1 MLLVI
6 LLSVSSSAQD
16 KTPVINVIYPKDG
29 QTLTS
34 SDSAF
39 IFGSVTPKS
48 SLKINGQDI
57 KVYANGA
64 FLAFLPIQP
73 GEFVFELEATNRLG
87 IALDSVK
94 VIVPTT
100 STAIPEDSL
109 AIEKGSMLPDVDMNL
124 RAGDII
130 QVRFKGT
137 PGGKGTFSIEGL
149 VSNLSM
155 VESVSDE
162 EKYWGEEIFGKGDSS
177 SCIQSRGVYTGTY
190 QIKPEDKIEN
200 ARVTFCLTK
209 ELNDSLKFD
218 SSARIDKINNSAN
231 LISWA
236 PGRITI
242 SQDSIPQV
250 VEFID
255 SIQIV
260 RAGPGLGYLLLFQPR
275 GIRAIADGQIGE
287 WTRLRLA
294 PDQEGWVKKSSIE
307 FLPSGTPVP
316 RSKVSLIKTLSQQ
329 DKVSIIVPLTQKL
342 PFKVEQDSSGLS
354 LSIFGATA
362 NTDWIKY
369 DAKDNLIKQI
379 TWSEPQKLVYQV
391 RIDLNQKQQWGYDAY
406 YDNTD
411 LILDVNKRP
420 KIGKDL
426 NGLKIAID
434 AGHSPDS
441 GAVGPTG
448 LLEKEVNLHLAYRL
462 KYLLEKH
469 GAKVVMTRGGME
481 AVDLYERPKRAIENG
496 CDILISI
503 HNNAL
508 PDGVNPFVNNGV
520 STYYYHPE
528 SLVLAKSIQ
537 KELVKKL
544 DIPDYGVYYASFAL
558 TRPTQLLS
566 ILVECA
572 FIMYPEQEMMLREDK
587 FKQKAVEGIYRGIK
601 KFISDNE

>member
-1 MLLVI
+1 MSKISLLSTLLVI

-16 KTPVINVIYPKDG
+16 KTPVINVIYPKNE

-73 GEFVFELEATNRLG
+73 GEFIFELNATNKSG
-87 IALDSVK
+87 ITSDSVK
-94 VIVPTT
+94 VLVPTT
-100 STAIPEDSL
+100 STTIPEDSL
-109 AIEKGSMLPDVDMNL
+109 AIEKGSMLPDADMNL

-137 PGGKGTFSIEGL
+137 PGGKATFSIEGL
-149 VSNLSM
+149 VLDLPM
-155 VESVSDE
+155 MESVSEE
-162 EKYWGEEIFGKGDSS
+162 EKYWGGEVFGKGDSS
-177 SCIQSRGVYTGTY
+177 SRIQSRGVYTGTY

-200 ARVTFCLTK
+200 ARVTFCLAK

-218 SSARIDKINNSAN
+218 SSARIDKINNSVN

-236 PGRITI
+236 RGRITI

-250 VEFID
+250 IEFID

-260 RAGPGLGYLLLFQPR
+260 RAGPGLGYLLLFQPK
-275 GIRAIADGQIGE
+275 GIRATSYGQIGE
-287 WTRLRLA
+287 WVRLRLA
-294 PDQEGWVKKSSIE
+294 PDQEGWVKVTSIE

-329 DKVSIIVPLTQKL
+329 DKVSIVVPLTQRL

-369 DAKDNLIKQI
+369 DTKDDLIKQI

-406 YDNTD
+406 
-411 LILDVNKRP
+411 
-420 KIGKDL
+420 
-426 NGLKIAID
+426 
-434 AGHSPDS
+434 
-441 GAVGPTG
+441 
-448 LLEKEVNLHLAYRL
+448 
-462 KYLLEKH
+462 
-469 GAKVVMTRGGME
+469 
-481 AVDLYERPKRAIENG
+481 
-496 CDILISI
+496 
-503 HNNAL
+503 
-508 PDGVNPFVNNGV
+508 
-520 STYYYHPE
+520 
-528 SLVLAKSIQ
+528 
-537 KELVKKL
+537 
-544 DIPDYGVYYASFAL
+544 
-558 TRPTQLLS
+558 
-566 ILVECA
+566 
-572 FIMYPEQEMMLREDK
+572 
-587 FKQKAVEGIYRGIK
+587 
-601 KFISDNE
+601 